1 MLLSL
6 QALLREASK
15 GLYQALDERA
25 FFKSVTIV
33 VPSSWRDAKCQ
44 SIIRPPKGGT
54 PYRHADIRV
63 AASDPVYGHQPFTQ
77 QTGGCGHPG
86 DLMTL
91 PYTYV
96 SAWNHTWEQFG
107 DPSKLFVKEWAKLR
121 YGIFDEFGF
130 IGDVMYPSY
139 YHLNGHIMPTG
150 TSDIPLGG
158 VWINMMTGHTGCN
171 PSLEPDCLFYPN
183 EKQMHD
189 VTCSLGNLHF
199 LPNVTRFCGAGK
211 DLVAGPTKH
220 NVLCE
225 GRSSLEVINA
235 HQDFAKQKQITTSN
249 IEPIFEVVREPLEQ
263 YVLVMETSSSMDNQ
277 GQWKWINKA
286 AQKFIRYDLPVNSNL
301 AIVTFSNDS
310 KVEHNMVQVHSD
322 QVRARLADAIP
333 DKYHLSRSD
342 KRCVLCAMQKVIHEV
357 VSDHK
362 AGTHIVL
369 VTRGGSDTLSLTD
382 ENILR
387 GHILDYN
394 IKLSAILL
402 PDSTNNYLAFY
413 DQITHLMGGKSHV
426 VHSDQNIMDFY
437 VSFNGAFADVLH
449 SDARYPTEI
458 PEMVHQEAFLGD
470 SGITTGNFLIDS
482 TLGRDTQFGIY
493 VEDEEDH
500 LIKSIRF
507 TDSKGK
513 TYGPFLRMSSD
524 FDLVNFKTINF
535 PAGQSPPFS
544 AVSKSDKN
552 QLVEKTLIIKFFC
565 VCACAVEENST
576 FLRPCN

>member
-1 MLLSL
+1 
-6 QALLREASK
+6 
-15 GLYQALDERA
+15 
-25 FFKSVTIV
+25 
-33 VPSSWRDAKCQ
+33 
-44 SIIRPPKGGT
+44 
-54 PYRHADIRV
+54 
-63 AASDPVYGHQPFTQ
+63 
-77 QTGGCGHPG
+77 
-86 DLMTL
+86 MTL

-96 SAWNHTWEQFG
+96 SAWNHSWEQFG

-130 IGDVMYPSY
+130 IGDAMYPSY

-171 PSLEPDCLFYPN
+171 PSSEPNCLFYPN
-183 EKQMHD
+183 EKQMQD
-189 VTCSLGNLHF
+189 VTCSLANLHF
-199 LPNVTRFCGAGK
+199 LPNVTRFCGDSK
-211 DLVAGPTKH
+211 DIVAGPTKH

-225 GRSSLEVINA
+225 GRSSLDVINA

-357 VSDHK
+357 VSDHQ

-402 PDSTNNYLAFY
+402 PDSGTNNYLAFY

-426 VHSDQNIMDFY
+426 VHSDKNIMDFY
-437 VSFNGAFADVLH
+437 VSFNEAFADVWH

-544 AVSKSDKN
+544 AVSKSDKKEDSN
-552 QLVEKTLIIKFFC
+552 YNFFSWL
-565 VCACAVEENST
+565 EL
-576 FLRPCN
+576 FLHIP

>member
-1 MLLSL
+1 M
-6 QALLREASK
+6 A
-15 GLYQALDERA
+15 
-25 FFKSVTIV
+25 T
-33 VPSSWRDAKCQ
+33 
-44 SIIRPPKGGT
+44 
-54 PYRHADIRV
+54 
-63 AASDPVYGHQPFTQ
+63 SDPVYGHQPFTQ

-96 SAWNHTWEQFG
+96 SAWNHSWEQFG

-130 IGDVMYPSY
+130 IGDAMYPSY

-171 PSLEPDCLFYPN
+171 PSSEPNCLFYPN
-183 EKQMHD
+183 EKQMQD
-189 VTCSLGNLHF
+189 VTCSLANLHF
-199 LPNVTRFCGAGK
+199 LPNVTRFCGASK
-211 DLVAGPTKH
+211 DIVAGPTKH

-357 VSDHK
+357 VSDHQ

-402 PDSTNNYLAFY
+402 PDSGTNNYLAFY
-413 DQITHLMGGKSHV
+413 DQITHLMGAKSHV
-426 VHSDQNIMDFY
+426 VHSDKNIMDFY
-437 VSFNGAFADVLH
+437 VSFNEAFADVWH

-544 AVSKSDKN
+544 AVSKSDKKEDSN
-552 QLVEKTLIIKFFC
+552 YNFF
-565 VCACAVEENST
+565 
-576 FLRPCN
+576 LG